1 MFISL
6 YIKFKHKDMKA
17 SQNSFGI
24 KRLDSELE
32 EVFIK
37 LKGKE
42 PIALSDF
49 DYESNAIL
57 LNMFLQLRQAM
68 VALEVQ
74 KMINN

>member
-1 MFISL
+1 
-6 YIKFKHKDMKA
+6 MKT

-68 VALEVQ
+68 IAIEVQ